1 MKYIVRPPLT
11 RSVWVI
17 AAIAATTQTV
27 EASRLDDVLEAS
39 AQAQQFVDLSAV
51 PAYQYALRE
60 EGDTGNYSLDAIAN
74 INIVRRN
81 SGAFGSTNLVIWVN
95 SADKIGGLDSAP
107 ELAGQAGL
115 LWDTTDNG
123 SDSTSASLL
132 VLAVD
137 QWFFDNR
144 LSVGLGKY
152 FPGQF
157 FLQSDYTA
165 DNSNTFTNKMI
176 SGNPVASFWESIGLG
191 VAGAWHGDQWTVQA
205 GVVDAQATAEG
216 LDFSSFSKGKYA
228 YMLEFSYEPDNPNGT
243 TSLSALAYLVDE
255 HDDLTTERG
264 LVGQFTHEFGQQA
277 EYAAFGRYTVKS
289 GGTGNTAAARNS
301 ALPVE
306 QGGFIGAAW
315 NRPFGRANQ
324 QLAAAAIYGQAT
336 SFKQSQGFNNQYGAE
351 LYWKF
356 QPESWFHITPSVQ
369 FLRNRDDRFE
379 TVVGLRASFSF
390 IKSWSGAIFSNQ

>member
-1 MKYIVRPPLT
+1 MRTSLAQAIR
-11 RSVWVI
+11 VI
-17 AAIAATTQTV
+17 ATIAVMTQTV
-27 EASRLDDVLEAS
+27 EASRLNDALEAS
-39 AQAQQFVDLSAV
+39 AQSQQYLDLSAV

-60 EGDTGNYSLDAIAN
+60 EGDTGNYTLDAIAN
-74 INIVRRN
+74 INLFRRD
-81 SGAFGSTNLVIWVN
+81 SGTFGSTNLVIWMN
-95 SADKIGGLDSAP
+95 SADKIGDLHSAP

-123 SDSTSASLL
+123 SDSASTSLL

-137 QWFFDNR
+137 QWFFDHR

-157 FLQSDYTA
+157 FLLSDYTA

-205 GVVDAQATAEG
+205 GVVDAQATADG

-228 YMLEFSYEPDNPNGT
+228 YMLELAYEPGNPNGT
-243 TSLSALAYLVDE
+243 TSLSALGYLVDE

-264 LVGQFTHEFGQQA
+264 LVGQFTHEFGEQA
-277 EYAAFGRYTVKS
+277 EYATFGRYTVKN
-289 GGTGNTAAARNS
+289 GGTGKTAAAQS
-301 ALPVE
+301 SSLSVKD
-306 QGGFIGAAW
+306 GGFIGAAW

-324 QLAAAAIYGQAT
+324 QLAAAALYGQAS
-336 SFKQSQGFNNQYGAE
+336 SFKKMQGFNNQYGAE

-369 FLRNRDDRFE
+369 FLRNRDDRLE

-390 IKSWSGAIFSNQ
+390 NKSWSGAIFPNQ